1 LTGEVHAILTRS
13 LHSLSEAMHKLPA
26 DSDPRAVERA
36 SALTTDILQFSAAI
50 AGLAAE
56 NMVRGGGRLFFDFGR
71 RVERAHA
78 ILEQLG
84 ELLDQP
90 PGAVQAGRVEAGL
103 QLALELRDSVITY
116 RARYLAVMQAAPAL
130 DLILAD
136 EGNPR
141 GLAFQLLAMRDLLRQ
156 VTEDGDSLLVSV
168 DRALRDAREIVT
180 EVLRA
185 PNQMQAAARLGET
198 LAGIER
204 SIEAVADRVSRRYFT
219 LLPIA
224 RSLTVDAEPSSR
236 SGAA

>member
-1 LTGEVHAILTRS
+1 
-13 LHSLSEAMHKLPA
+13 MNKLPA
-26 DSDPRAVERA
+26 DSDARAVERV

-78 ILEQLG
+78 ILEQLAV
-84 ELLDQP
+84 LLEQP
-90 PGAVQAGRVEAGL
+90 PGAVQQGHVEAGL

-116 RARYLAVMQAAPAL
+116 RARYLAVLQAAPAL

-156 VTEDGDSLLVSV
+156 ITEEGDSLLLAV
-168 DRALRDAREIVT
+168 DRALRDAREIVAG
-180 EVLRA
+180 VLAA
-185 PNQMQAAARLGET
+185 PNQMQVAARLTGA
-198 LAGIER
+198 LAALEL

-224 RSLTVDAEPSSR
+224 RSLTVDTEPAMR

>member
-1 LTGEVHAILTRS
+1 
-13 LHSLSEAMHKLPA
+13 M
-26 DSDPRAVERA
+26 
-36 SALTTDILQFSAAI
+36 
-50 AGLAAE
+50 
-56 NMVRGGGRLFFDFGR
+56 
-71 RVERAHA
+71 
-78 ILEQLG
+78 
-84 ELLDQP
+84 
-90 PGAVQAGRVEAGL
+90 

-156 VTEDGDSLLVSV
+156 ITEEGDSLLASV

-180 EVLRA
+180 EVLAA
-185 PNQMQAAARLGET
+185 PNQMQAAARLTTRLGE
-198 LAGIER
+198 LGAL
-204 SIEAVADRVSRRYFT
+204 IEAIADRVSRRYFT

-224 RSLTVDAEPSSR
+224 RSLSVDAEPASR